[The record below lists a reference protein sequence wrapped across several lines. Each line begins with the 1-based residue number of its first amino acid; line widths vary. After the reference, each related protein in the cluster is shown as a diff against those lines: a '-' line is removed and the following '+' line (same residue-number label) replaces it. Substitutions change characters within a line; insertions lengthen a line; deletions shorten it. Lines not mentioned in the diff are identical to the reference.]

1 MKDFE
6 FFWKYVENMVDGEF
20 IENIDVVVWVVLGF
34 FYIFILED
42 VFMMIKVIFG
52 FILKFFNFFDKMVV
66 FDILF
71 YVVGVNKIK
80 YFLWIFCL
88 LCFLYIFGKVWDFL
102 CFLGCRLV

>member
-6 FFWKYVENMVDGEF
+6 FFWKYVESMVDGEF

-80 YFLWIFCL
+80 YDEEL
-88 LCFLYIFGKVWDFL
+88 VEFL
-102 CFLGCRLV
+102 C

>member
-1 MKDFE
+1 MKDLE
-6 FFWKYVENMVDGEF
+6 FFWKYVESMVDGEF
-20 IENIDVVVWVVLGF
+20 IENIDIVVWVVLGF
-34 FYIFILED
+34 FYIFIVED

-80 YFLWIFCL
+80 YDEEL
-88 LCFLYIFGKVWDFL
+88 VEFL
-102 CFLGCRLV
+102 C

>member
-1 MKDFE
+1 
-6 FFWKYVENMVDGEF
+6 MVDGEF
-20 IENIDVVVWVVLGF
+20 IENIDIVVWVVLGF
-34 FYIFILED
+34 FYIFIVED

-80 YFLWIFCL
+80 YDEEL
-88 LCFLYIFGKVWDFL
+88 VEFL
-102 CFLGCRLV
+102 C

>member
-1 MKDFE
+1 
-6 FFWKYVENMVDGEF
+6 MVDGEF

-34 FYIFILED
+34 FYIFIVED

-80 YFLWIFCL
+80 YDEEL
-88 LCFLYIFGKVWDFL
+88 VEFL
-102 CFLGCRLV
+102 C

>member
-6 FFWKYVENMVDGEF
+6 FFWKYVESMVDGEF
-20 IENIDVVVWVVLGF
+20 VENIDIVVWVVLGF
-34 FYIFILED
+34 FYIFIVED

-80 YFLWIFCL
+80 YDEEL
-88 LCFLYIFGKVWDFL
+88 VEFL
-102 CFLGCRLV
+102 C

>member
-6 FFWKYVENMVDGEF
+6 FFWKYVESMVDGEF
-20 IENIDVVVWVVLGF
+20 IENIDIVVWVVLGF
-34 FYIFILED
+34 FYIFIVED

-71 YVVGVNKIK
+71 YVVGENKIK
-80 YFLWIFCL
+80 YDEEL
-88 LCFLYIFGKVWDFL
+88 VEFL
-102 CFLGCRLV
+102 C

>member
-6 FFWKYVENMVDGEF
+6 FFWKYVESMVDGEF
-20 IENIDVVVWVVLGF
+20 IENIDIVVWVVLGF
-34 FYIFILED
+34 FYIFIVED

-71 YVVGVNKIK
+71 YVLGVNKIK
-80 YFLWIFCL
+80 YDEEL
-88 LCFLYIFGKVWDFL
+88 VEFL
-102 CFLGCRLV
+102 C

>member
-1 MKDFE
+1 
-6 FFWKYVENMVDGEF
+6 MVDGEF
-20 IENIDVVVWVVLGF
+20 IENIDIVVWVVLGF
-34 FYIFILED
+34 FYIFIVED

-80 YFLWIFCL
+80 YDEEL
-88 LCFLYIFGKVWDFL
+88 VEFL
-102 CFLGCRLV
+102 CQFIFYSV

>member
-6 FFWKYVENMVDGEF
+6 FFWKYVESMVDGEF

-34 FYIFILED
+34 FYIFIVED

-80 YFLWIFCL
+80 YDEEL
-88 LCFLYIFGKVWDFL
+88 VEFL
-102 CFLGCRLV
+102 C

>member
-6 FFWKYVENMVDGEF
+6 FFWKYVESMVDGEF
-20 IENIDVVVWVVLGF
+20 IENIDIVVWVVLGF

-80 YFLWIFCL
+80 YDEEL
-88 LCFLYIFGKVWDFL
+88 VEFL
-102 CFLGCRLV
+102 C

>member
-1 MKDFE
+1 
-6 FFWKYVENMVDGEF
+6 MVDGEF
-20 IENIDVVVWVVLGF
+20 IENIDIVVWVVLGF
-34 FYIFILED
+34 FYIFIVED

-80 YFLWIFCL
+80 YDEEL
-88 LCFLYIFGKVWDFL
+88 VEFL
-102 CFLGCRLV
+102 CQFIFFSV

>member
-6 FFWKYVENMVDGEF
+6 FFWKYVESMVDGEF
-20 IENIDVVVWVVLGF
+20 IENIDIVVWVVLGF
-34 FYIFILED
+34 FYIFIVED

-80 YFLWIFCL
+80 YDEEL
-88 LCFLYIFGKVWDFL
+88 VEFL
-102 CFLGCRLV
+102 C

>member
-1 MKDFE
+1 
-6 FFWKYVENMVDGEF
+6 MVDGEF

-80 YFLWIFCL
+80 YDEEL
-88 LCFLYIFGKVWDFL
+88 VEFL
-102 CFLGCRLV
+102 CQFIFYSV

>member
-6 FFWKYVENMVDGEF
+6 FFWKYVESMVDGEF
-20 IENIDVVVWVVLGF
+20 IENIDIVVWVVLGF
-34 FYIFILED
+34 FYIFIVED

-66 FDILF
+66 FDILL

-80 YFLWIFCL
+80 YDEEL
-88 LCFLYIFGKVWDFL
+88 VEFL
-102 CFLGCRLV
+102 C

>member
-6 FFWKYVENMVDGEF
+6 FFWKYVESMVDGEF
-20 IENIDVVVWVVLGF
+20 IENIDIVVWVVLGF
-34 FYIFILED
+34 FYIFIVED
-42 VFMMIKVIFG
+42 VFMIIKVIFG

-80 YFLWIFCL
+80 YDEEL
-88 LCFLYIFGKVWDFL
+88 VEFL
-102 CFLGCRLV
+102 C

>member
-1 MKDFE
+1 
-6 FFWKYVENMVDGEF
+6 MVDGEF
-20 IENIDVVVWVVLGF
+20 IENIDIVVWVVLGF

-80 YFLWIFCL
+80 YDEEL
-88 LCFLYIFGKVWDFL
+88 VEFL
-102 CFLGCRLV
+102 C

>member
-1 MKDFE
+1 MKLIYNLGNIKDFE
-6 FFWKYVENMVDGEF
+6 FFWKYVESMVDGEF
-20 IENIDVVVWVVLGF
+20 IENIDIVVWVVLGF
-34 FYIFILED
+34 FYIFIVED

-80 YFLWIFCL
+80 YDEEL
-88 LCFLYIFGKVWDFL
+88 VEFL
-102 CFLGCRLV
+102 C

>member
-20 IENIDVVVWVVLGF
+20 IENIDIVVWVVLGF
-34 FYIFILED
+34 FYIFIVED

-80 YFLWIFCL
+80 YDEEL
-88 LCFLYIFGKVWDFL
+88 VEFL
-102 CFLGCRLV
+102 C

>member
-6 FFWKYVENMVDGEF
+6 FFWKYVESMVDGEF
-20 IENIDVVVWVVLGF
+20 IENIDIVVWVVLGF
-34 FYIFILED
+34 FYIFIVED

-71 YVVGVNKIK
+71 YVVGFNKIK
-80 YFLWIFCL
+80 YDEEL
-88 LCFLYIFGKVWDFL
+88 VEFL
-102 CFLGCRLV
+102 C

>member
-1 MKDFE
+1 
-6 FFWKYVENMVDGEF
+6 MVDGEF

-71 YVVGVNKIK
+71 YVVGENKIK
-80 YFLWIFCL
+80 YDEEL
-88 LCFLYIFGKVWDFL
+88 VEFL
-102 CFLGCRLV
+102 C

>member
-1 MKDFE
+1 MKDFD
-6 FFWKYVENMVDGEF
+6 FFWKYVESMVDGEF
-20 IENIDVVVWVVLGF
+20 IENIDIVVWVVLGF
-34 FYIFILED
+34 FYIFIVED

-80 YFLWIFCL
+80 YDEEL
-88 LCFLYIFGKVWDFL
+88 VEFL
-102 CFLGCRLV
+102 C

>member
-6 FFWKYVENMVDGEF
+6 FFWKYVESMVDGEF
-20 IENIDVVVWVVLGF
+20 IENIDIVVWVVLGF
-34 FYIFILED
+34 FYIFIVED

-71 YVVGVNKIK
+71 YVVGVNKIM
-80 YFLWIFCL
+80 YDEEL
-88 LCFLYIFGKVWDFL
+88 VEFL
-102 CFLGCRLV
+102 C

>member
-20 IENIDVVVWVVLGF
+20 IENIDIVVWVVLGF
-34 FYIFILED
+34 FYIFIVED

-66 FDILF
+66 
-71 YVVGVNKIK
+71 
-80 YFLWIFCL
+80 
-88 LCFLYIFGKVWDFL
+88 
-102 CFLGCRLV
+102 

>member
-6 FFWKYVENMVDGEF
+6 FFWKYVESMVDGEF

-34 FYIFILED
+34 FYIFIVED

-71 YVVGVNKIK
+71 YVVGENKIK
-80 YFLWIFCL
+80 YDEEL
-88 LCFLYIFGKVWDFL
+88 VEFL
-102 CFLGCRLV
+102 C